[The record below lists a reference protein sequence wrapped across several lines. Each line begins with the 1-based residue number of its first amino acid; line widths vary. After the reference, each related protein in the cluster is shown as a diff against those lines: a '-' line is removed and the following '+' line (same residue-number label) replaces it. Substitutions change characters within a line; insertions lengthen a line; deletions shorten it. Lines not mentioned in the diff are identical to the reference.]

1 MKPTKEELIDII
13 YECLGEVNEQL
24 PNDRQIQ
31 KSPDASLIGVAG
43 GLDSLGFV
51 NFIALVE
58 EKCAY
63 KYGIAVSLM
72 DASLHEDA
80 APEDVGRFADSLF
93 QHLMKTLPVQPS
105 GTLV

>member
-24 PNDRQIQ
+24 PKDQQIQ
-31 KSPDASLIGVAG
+31 KSPDASLVGRAG

-51 NFIALVE
+51 NFIALIE

-63 KYGIAVSLM
+63 KYGIDLSLM
-72 DASLHEDA
+72 DTALHEDDA
-80 APEDVGRFADSLF
+80 LENVGRFADSLF
-93 QHLMKTLPVQPS
+93 HQLKKTHL
-105 GTLV
+105 